1 MCCMID
7 SDMPMIDSKTL
18 RQKIEENSIRLVDV
32 RREQEYQQGH
42 ITNAINLP
50 LAKLLADDSAEAIQK
65 IAQDLGIS
73 DETSVVI
80 YDDTFG
86 ALSSRVVWA
95 LQYIGHK
102 DAKLLDV
109 TFSQWKSLGYEIST
123 EVPEIES
130 VTHSININPD
140 IMATADYLEKAKENK
155 NVVIIDNRERLNYL
169 EQHIPGAIN
178 IPYRTL
184 ASDDKIL
191 RTKEGMK
198 NLLKNRGITEDSE
211 IITYCGS
218 VGTLSGLAYYAMKSV
233 GYQMSNYTFIPL
245 KTGKILKNQSINKKM
260 QIIGICLLSDI
271 HERLSLIHI

>member
-1 MCCMID
+1 MTD
-7 SDMPMIDSKTL
+7 SDIPIIDSKVL
-18 RQKIEENSIRLVDV
+18 REKIEDNSIRIVDV
-32 RREQEYQQGH
+32 RREQDYQLGH
-42 ITNAINLP
+42 IKNAVNLP
-50 LAKLLADDSAEAIQK
+50 LSKLLADDSAESIQK

-73 DETSVVI
+73 DETSVAI

-109 TFSQWKSLGYEIST
+109 TFSQWKNLGYEIST
-123 EVPEIES
+123 EVPEIVSAIHS
-130 VTHSININPD
+130 VKINPE
-140 IMATADYLEKAKENK
+140 IMATTEYLEKVKENK

-184 ASDDKIL
+184 AADGKIL

-198 NLLKNRGITEDSE
+198 NLLKNRGIPDDAE

-218 VGTLSGLAYYAMKSV
+218 VGTLSGLAYYALKSV
-233 GYQMSNYTFIPL
+233 GLPNVKLYVHSFKEWKNLEKPIDKQENANYWD
-245 KTGKILKNQSINKKM
+245 
-260 QIIGICLLSDI
+260 LSA
-271 HERLSLIHI
+271 E

>member
-1 MCCMID
+1 MNNSSMSI
-7 SDMPMIDSKTL
+7 IDSKIL
-18 RQKIEENSIRLVDV
+18 REKIKDNSIRIVDV
-32 RREQEYQQGH
+32 RREQDYQLGH
-42 ITNAINLP
+42 ITNAVNLP
-50 LAKLLADDSAEAIQK
+50 LAKLLADDSVESIQK

-109 TFSQWKSLGYEIST
+109 TFSQWKALGYEIST
-123 EVPEIES
+123 EVPKIES
-130 VTHSININPD
+130 AIHSIKENKE
-140 IMATADYLEKAKENK
+140 IMATAEYLEKVKENK
-155 NVVIIDNRERLNYL
+155 NVIIIDNRERLNYL

-184 ASDDKIL
+184 ATDGKIL

-198 NLLKNRGITEDSE
+198 NLLKNRGISEDAE

-218 VGTLSGLAYYAMKSV
+218 VGTLSGLAYYALKSV
-233 GYQMSNYTFIPL
+233 GLPNVKLYVHSFKEWKSLEKPIDKQENANYWD
-245 KTGKILKNQSINKKM
+245 
-260 QIIGICLLSDI
+260 LSA
-271 HERLSLIHI
+271 E

>member
-1 MCCMID
+1 MID
-7 SDMPMIDSKTL
+7 SNLPIITSKIL
-18 RQKIEENSIRLVDV
+18 HEKIKDNSIRIVDV
-32 RREQEYQQGH
+32 RREQEYQQDH
-42 ITNAINLP
+42 IPTAINLP
-50 LAKLLADDSAEAIQK
+50 LAKLLADDSAESIQK

-73 DETSVVI
+73 DETSVAI

-109 TFSQWKSLGYEIST
+109 TFSQWKNLGYEIST
-123 EVPEIES
+123 EVPDIEPT
-130 VTHSININPD
+130 THSVKTNPK
-140 IMATADYLEKAKENK
+140 ILATAEYLEKVKENK

-184 ASDDKIL
+184 ATDGKIL

-198 NLLKNRGITEDSE
+198 NLLKNRGISEDAE

-218 VGTLSGLAYYAMKSV
+218 VGTLSGLAYYALKSIGV
-233 GYQMSNYTFIPL
+233 PNVKLYVHSFKEWKSLEKPTDKQENANYWD
-245 KTGKILKNQSINKKM
+245 
-260 QIIGICLLSDI
+260 LSA
-271 HERLSLIHI
+271 E

>member
-1 MCCMID
+1 MCCMNNSAMSI
-7 SDMPMIDSKTL
+7 IDSKIL
-18 RQKIEENSIRLVDV
+18 REKIKDNSIRIVDV
-32 RREQEYQQGH
+32 RREQDYQLGH
-42 ITNAINLP
+42 ITNAVNLP
-50 LAKLLADDSAEAIQK
+50 LAKLLADDSVESIQK

-109 TFSQWKSLGYEIST
+109 TFSQWTALGYEIST

-130 VTHSININPD
+130 ATHSIKENKE
-140 IMATADYLEKAKENK
+140 IMATAEYLEKVKENK

-184 ASDDKIL
+184 ATDGKIL

-198 NLLKNRGITEDSE
+198 NLLKNRGISEDAE

-218 VGTLSGLAYYAMKSV
+218 VGTLSGLAYYALKSV
-233 GYQMSNYTFIPL
+233 GLPNVKLYVHSFKEWKSLEKPIDKQENANYWD
-245 KTGKILKNQSINKKM
+245 
-260 QIIGICLLSDI
+260 LSA
-271 HERLSLIHI
+271 E

>member
-1 MCCMID
+1 MID
-7 SDMPMIDSKTL
+7 SDIPIINSKLL
-18 RQKIEENSIRLVDV
+18 REKIKENSIRIVDV

-42 ITNAINLP
+42 ITNAVNLP
-50 LAKLLADDSAEAIQK
+50 LAKLLADDSSESIQK

-73 DETSVVI
+73 DETSTVI

-102 DAKLLDV
+102 DVKLLDV
-109 TFSQWKSLGYEIST
+109 TFSQWKDLGYEIST
-123 EVPEIES
+123 EVPEIETA
-130 VTHSININPD
+130 THSVKINPE
-140 IMATADYLEKAKENK
+140 IMATAEYLEKVKENK

-184 ASDDKIL
+184 ASDGKIL

-198 NLLKNRGITEDSE
+198 NLLKNRGISEDAE

-218 VGTLSGLAYYAMKSV
+218 VGTLSGLAYYALKSIGV
-233 GYQMSNYTFIPL
+233 PNVKLYVHSFKEWKSLEKPIDKQENANYWD
-245 KTGKILKNQSINKKM
+245 
-260 QIIGICLLSDI
+260 LSA
-271 HERLSLIHI
+271 E

>member
-1 MCCMID
+1 MCCMTN
-7 SDMPMIDSKTL
+7 SDASVIDSKTL
-18 RQKIEENSIRLVDV
+18 RQKIKENSIRLVDV

-73 DETSVVI
+73 DETSVVV

-130 VTHSININPD
+130 ATHSININPD
-140 IMATADYLEKAKENK
+140 IMATAEYLEKAKENK

-184 ASDDKIL
+184 ASDGKIL

-198 NLLKNRGITEDSE
+198 NLLKNRGISEDAE

-218 VGTLSGLAYYAMKSV
+218 VGTLSGLAYYALKSIGV
-233 GYQMSNYTFIPL
+233 PNVKLYVHSFKEWKSLEKPIDKQENANYWD
-245 KTGKILKNQSINKKM
+245 
-260 QIIGICLLSDI
+260 LSA
-271 HERLSLIHI
+271 E